1 MGLREWDNLRPNLF
15 NLFINDLPK
24 MFDNSCQPV
33 TLNTSKLNCL
43 MYTIKLDKL
52 HTYVQQ
58 KGNNL

>member
-24 MFDNSCQPV
+24 MFDNSCQPI

-43 MYTIKLDKL
+43 MYTDGVILFPETADELKWC
-52 HTYVQQ
+52 
-58 KGNNL
+58 